1 MYTRKSVKVI
11 LIISIVV
18 AMATA
23 LFGCANLKSWFQSI
37 KGELI
42 GNRYTVWEY
51 DNFGNKILTIH
62 GNKIALE
69 GGTDSLGENSSYVDI
84 TIDGYEWEH
93 VGNTLVFAQNDA
105 EMITDFQIPENIEGK
120 QSSTGLIAVDR
131 VLNHYRN
138 QIGKELVVV
147 VFSQTGAPI
156 CMFQG
161 DECYTEVPADLPK
174 TTKIFIDGNL
184 VYVHRA
190 NVDIFPAKLF
200 DN

>member
-1 MYTRKSVKVI
+1 MFTRKSGKVI
-11 LIISIVV
+11 LIICIVV
-18 AMATA
+18 VMATT

-37 KGELI
+37 KGALI

-69 GGTDSLGENSSYVDI
+69 GGTDSLGENSSYIDI

-105 EMITDFQIPENIEGK
+105 EMITDFQIPETIEGK

>member
-1 MYTRKSVKVI
+1 MFTRKSGKVI
-11 LIISIVV
+11 LIICIVV
-18 AMATA
+18 VMATT

-69 GGTDSLGENSSYVDI
+69 GGTDSLGENSSYIDI

-120 QSSTGLIAVDR
+120 QSSIGLIAVDR

>member
-1 MYTRKSVKVI
+1 MFARKSRKVVP
-11 LIISIVV
+11 IICIAIVMV
-18 AMATA
+18 TA
-23 LFGCANLKSWFQSI
+23 LFGCANLKSWVQSV

-62 GNKIALE
+62 GDKVALA

-105 EMITDFQIPENIEGK
+105 EMITDFQLPENIEGE

-131 VLNHYRN
+131 VLNNYRN
-138 QIGKELVVV
+138 QIGKKLVVV

-161 DECYTEVPADLPK
+161 NECYTEVPADLPK

>member
-1 MYTRKSVKVI
+1 MFTRKSGKVI
-11 LIISIVV
+11 LIICIVV
-18 AMATA
+18 VMATT

-69 GGTDSLGENSSYVDI
+69 GGADSLGENSSYIDI
-84 TIDGYEWEH
+84 TIDGYEGEH

>member
-1 MYTRKSVKVI
+1 MFTRKSGKVI
-11 LIISIVV
+11 LIIFIVAV
-18 AMATA
+18 MATT

-42 GNRYTVWEY
+42 GNKYTVWEY

-69 GGTDSLGENSSYVDI
+69 GGTDSLGENSSYIDI

>member
-1 MYTRKSVKVI
+1 MFTRKRGKVI
-11 LIISIVV
+11 LIICIVV
-18 AMATA
+18 VMATT

-69 GGTDSLGENSSYVDI
+69 EGTDSLGENSSYIDI

>member
-1 MYTRKSVKVI
+1 MFTRKSGKVI
-11 LIISIVV
+11 LIICIVV
-18 AMATA
+18 VMATT

-42 GNRYTVWEY
+42 GNKYTVWEY

-62 GNKIALE
+62 GNKIAIE
-69 GGTDSLGENSSYVDI
+69 GGTDSLGENSSYIDI

>member
-1 MYTRKSVKVI
+1 MFTRKSGKVI
-11 LIISIVV
+11 LIICIVV
-18 AMATA
+18 VMATT

-69 GGTDSLGENSSYVDI
+69 GGTDSLGENSSYIDI

-190 NVDIFPAKLF
+190 NVDILPAKLF